1 MANYWKETCVNCG
14 REFLNN
20 SGTTSFGCPDY
31 CDALL
36 RAEDYCLRTFG
47 APQRCPYV
55 INPDAFGEDCEPCGK
70 VAKYALIV
78 NYAEWKP
85 TVAFCKSHFW
95 VVWNKADSMANE
107 LPVTEAV

>member
-78 NYAEWKP
+78 NYERILGYLA
-85 TVAFCKSHFW
+85 AR
-95 VVWNKADSMANE
+95 
-107 LPVTEAV
+107 LAVLAKGVRIDNVGAPLRCPKGT